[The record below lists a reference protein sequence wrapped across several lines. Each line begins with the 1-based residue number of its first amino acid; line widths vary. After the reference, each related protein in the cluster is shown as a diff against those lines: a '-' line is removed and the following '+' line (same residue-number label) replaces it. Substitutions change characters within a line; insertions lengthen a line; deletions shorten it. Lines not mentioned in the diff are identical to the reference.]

1 MVFFVQKDPV
11 KSKMGKSERMKD
23 KMNALK
29 YIQGVPRNMKVVE
42 QF

>member
-1 MVFFVQKDPV
+1 MVSFVQKDPV
-11 KSKMGKSERMKD
+11 KSKMRKYERMKD

-29 YIQGVPRNMKVVE
+29 QIQGVPRNMKVME